1 MMEEN
6 SQLLTSVT
14 QFWYDVDL
22 CYLKKGSEHFSVQ
35 PIVADV
41 INRHPGTEVP
51 CDLAIKWFTKHMW

>member
-22 CYLKKGSEHFSVQ
+22 CYLKRGSEHFSVQ
-35 PIVADV
+35 PIVA
-41 INRHPGTEVP
+41 
-51 CDLAIKWFTKHMW
+51 